1 MFKRKLHAL
10 EFPSPDKFDVN
21 DDSSF
26 KAIILWLEDQK
37 IRHYKIEDRVA
48 LRNVQDSSWE
58 GTAQNY
64 LSELGCPYTL
74 NDKPATVDWLLGYAV
89 RLEYGDDAEKYKTV
103 TPEKYQQKKAQSA
116 GKSNNPLDAL
126 DFEDAEFKAGITSL
140 SMLLQIPPH
149 HDHLEQLKA
158 VCILLKEKF
167 SDQALEDATKNST
180 KKDEYIPLNKTEL
193 GFEAG
198 DYIMTDAA
206 KVLRLLHLRDLR
218 DLQTQINMAIVAVQ
232 AITANPKTDSRLG
245 KVGR

>member
-10 EFPSPDKFDVN
+10 DFPNPEKFDVN
-21 DDSSF
+21 DDSNF

-37 IRHYKIEDRVA
+37 IRHFKIEDRTA
-48 LRNVQDSSWE
+48 LRNIQDSNWE
-58 GTAQNY
+58 ATAQNY
-64 LSELGCPYTL
+64 TSELTCPYSL
-74 NDKPATVDWLLGYAV
+74 SDRPATLDWLLGYAV
-89 RLEYGDDAEKYKTV
+89 RLEYGDEAEKYKNV
-103 TPEKYQQKKAQSA
+103 TPEQFQQKKTMAM
-116 GKSNNPLDAL
+116 GKSSNPLDAL
-126 DFEDAEFKAGITSL
+126 DFDDAEFKAGVTSL
-140 SMLLQIPPH
+140 SMLLQVPPH

-158 VCILLKEKF
+158 CCILLKEKY
-167 SDQALEDATKNST
+167 STEALEDALKVTS
-180 KKDEYIPLNKTEL
+180 KKDEHIPLDKTEL

-218 DLQTQINMAIVAVQ
+218 DLQTQINTAIVAVQ